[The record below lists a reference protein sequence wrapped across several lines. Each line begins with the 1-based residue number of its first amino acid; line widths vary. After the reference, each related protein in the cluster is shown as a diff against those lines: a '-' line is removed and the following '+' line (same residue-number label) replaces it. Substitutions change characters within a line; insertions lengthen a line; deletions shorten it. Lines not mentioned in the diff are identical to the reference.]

1 VTTALYDVAKV
12 LPSLLSDSHVMG
24 GSGSIAFTAKD
35 GSFARVFIRQGNV
48 YAVDHVDYEHHLW
61 TQLRFE
67 ERLSHGNLR
76 SLIRSHKSQR
86 DSLYKLL
93 KKSRSKNDNVVTSL
107 KEYTLGVIDDLYQ
120 WKEVKVEWRLGD
132 VFEYADAGTTPDLPL
147 SRLVTIVTNRAAYKH
162 KQYTSWGFKNDEQFL
177 YGNVNINLNSS
188 KKTNY
193 TSTSSLQEVMLSAER
208 FIVGNVVN
216 ATGYSLYSI
225 ISTLDELANNYEI
238 MIENPSG
245 RQTPPALSTE
255 QGAALT
261 SKGLHFNEGDEDNT
275 VSSSFNRE
283 YVVPEPAQL
292 TTQETFGDHTT
303 DAEDGKDYETYDE
316 VINDTT
322 SLEIQTELPPLEK
335 PKLSSLPARQEIPKA
350 ELEKEMEAQND
361 LAALYKAAE
370 APKPQVAIKEVS
382 AAAEEAMAPSVK
394 NPTEP
399 SSVDLTTK
407 DNLMPTESNDLL
419 GLVQQLQEGLT
430 NKKQLIEDITRTE
443 SEKKARLQEAR
454 DTVSHLENELSQLIM
469 DRETASA
476 DYEKAVS
483 VISSLK

>member
-1 VTTALYDVAKV
+1 VTTTLYDVATV

-24 GSGSIAFTAKD
+24 GSGSIAFTAKN
-35 GSFARVFIRQGNV
+35 GSFARIFIRQGNV

-93 KKSRSKNDNVVTSL
+93 KKGRAKNDNVVTSL
-107 KEYTLGVIDDLYQ
+107 KEYTLGAIDDLYQ

-132 VFEYADAGTTPDLPL
+132 VFEYADAASTPDLPL
-147 SRLVTIVTNRAAYKH
+147 SRLVTIVTNRASYKH
-162 KQYTSWGFKNDEQFL
+162 KQYTNWGFKNDDQFL
-177 YGNVNINLNSS
+177 YGNVNIDINSS

-193 TSTSSLQEVMLSAER
+193 TSASSLQEVMLSAER
-208 FIVGNVVN
+208 FIVGNVIN
-216 ATGYSLYSI
+216 ATGYSLYSV

-245 RQTPPALSTE
+245 RQAPPALNVE
-255 QGAALT
+255 QGAQLT
-261 SKGLHFNEGDEDNT
+261 SKGLHFNEEDEDNT

-292 TTQETFGDHTT
+292 TTQETFGDHS
-303 DAEDGKDYETYDE
+303 DAVGESKDYKTYDE

-335 PKLSSLPARQEIPKA
+335 PRLSSLPARQEIPKA

-361 LAALYKAAE
+361 LAALYKPAITAEESKPVDAAE
-370 APKPQVAIKEVS
+370 NKVQKPL
-382 AAAEEAMAPSVK
+382 SVDSH
-394 NPTEP
+394 TEP
-399 SSVDLTTK
+399 SSTDLPPK
-407 DNLMPTESNDLL
+407 DDIMPTDSNDLL
-419 GLVQQLQEGLT
+419 GLVQQLQDGLAS
-430 NKKQLIEDITRTE
+430 KKQLIEDFTRTE
-443 SEKKARLQEAR
+443 GEKKARLQEAR
-454 DTVSHLENELSQLIM
+454 DAVARLENELSQLIM

-483 VISSLK
+483 VISNLK